1 MGHEFRQSVLDN
13 QVRVTTPE
21 NIAFQYQLAG
31 PFRRV
36 LGYALDVA
44 IACTIFAIISVI
56 AWALVFFIVFPLA
69 SYFNMT
75 WVMDALA
82 GIVTGLLLATW
93 FVINWFYGAYTE
105 TYFNGQSPGKM
116 ITSLRVLSVDG
127 SEIDGAQA
135 TLRNLFRLLD
145 LMPMLPLSFIFW
157 SEEFIPIG
165 PPCCMVGLIVM
176 AATSKY
182 QRVGDLVAGTIV
194 VNEERK
200 WTPNLAKFT
209 DIRVPRLA
217 EEIPAEFIVP
227 PSMAKAL
234 AEYVDRRRFL
244 PGQRVAEIAS
254 HLGAPLIERM
264 GFLPSTNHDLLLCA
278 LYYRTFISSQAPTDE
293 PIRAPLPMNPN
304 DPRQYAIQTQLDT
317 ATNSSGYRN
326 DFRYGN
332 EN

>member
-1 MGHEFRQSVLDN
+1 MGHEVRQNVLDN

-36 LGYALDVA
+36 LGYALDVV
-44 IACTIFAIISVI
+44 IACTIFGIISVI
-56 AWALVFFIVFPLA
+56 AWLLVLFIGLPLA
-69 SYFNMT
+69 RLMNAT
-75 WVMDALA
+75 WILDALT
-82 GIVTGLLLATW
+82 GIVSGLMMATW
-93 FVINWFYGAYTE
+93 FAINWFYGAYTE
-105 TYFNGQSPGKM
+105 TYYNGQSPGKM

-145 LMPMLPLSFIFW
+145 VMPMLPISFIFW
-157 SEEFIPIG
+157 TPEYSSAG

-182 QRVGDLVAGTIV
+182 QRVGDLVSGTIV

-200 WTPNLAKFT
+200 WTPELAQFS

-217 EEIPAEFIVP
+217 EEIPAEFVVP
-227 PSMAKAL
+227 PIMAKAL

-254 HLGAPLIERM
+254 HLGVPLIERM

-278 LYYRTFISSQAPTDE
+278 LYYRTFISSQAPADD
-293 PIRAPLPMNPN
+293 PIRRPAPMDPN
-304 DPRQYAIQTQLDT
+304 DPRQFAIQTGLDT
-317 ATNSSGYRN
+317 ATNSPGYRN

-332 EN
+332 Q